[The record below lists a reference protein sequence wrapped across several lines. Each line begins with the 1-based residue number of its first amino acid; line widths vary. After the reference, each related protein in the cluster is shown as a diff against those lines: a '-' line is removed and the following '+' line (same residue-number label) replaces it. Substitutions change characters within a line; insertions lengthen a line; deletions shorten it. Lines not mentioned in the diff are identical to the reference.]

1 MRVQSVRK
9 IFFPRLILPV
19 SDLATMRAKQ
29 WRDSH
34 YPLVDHFINSSN
46 FFSSVCIDI
55 FRRKL
60 MLITLGTE
68 RVKGCICI
76 SIPTPVIP
84 PCGALREPLVIP
96 GTLSRTTDCT
106 IFVPNQLSD
115 FGRSR
120 FQSSSAHSDSTN
132 WSGNEAATVQFFG
145 LRQCVVTCETVPAY
159 LSIRSLQQCYR
170 LPTK

>member
-1 MRVQSVRK
+1 MRNQSERK
-9 IFFPRLILPV
+9 KFFPLLIQPV
-19 SDLATMRAKQ
+19 SDLAIMRAKQ

-34 YPLVDHFINSSN
+34 YPLVDHFINSNN
-46 FFSSVCIDI
+46 FFSLLCIDI

-106 IFVPNQLSD
+106 ILIPNQL
-115 FGRSR
+115 RR
-120 FQSSSAHSDSTN
+120 F
-132 WSGNEAATVQFFG
+132 
-145 LRQCVVTCETVPAY
+145 
-159 LSIRSLQQCYR
+159 RSLQVPVLLCSLGQHKLVWERGSDCTVFR
-170 LPTK
+170 AETMRCNM

>member
-1 MRVQSVRK
+1 
-9 IFFPRLILPV
+9 
-19 SDLATMRAKQ
+19 MRAKQ

-34 YPLVDHFINSSN
+34 YPLDDHFIDCSN
-46 FFSSVCIDI
+46 FFSSLCIDI

-84 PCGALREPLVIP
+84 PCVALREPLVIP
-96 GTLSRTTDCT
+96 GTLSHALPT
-106 IFVPNQLSD
+106 VPSSFPINWGD
-115 FGRSR
+115 FGCTR

-145 LRQCVVTCETVPAY
+145 LRQCVVTCETVPPY